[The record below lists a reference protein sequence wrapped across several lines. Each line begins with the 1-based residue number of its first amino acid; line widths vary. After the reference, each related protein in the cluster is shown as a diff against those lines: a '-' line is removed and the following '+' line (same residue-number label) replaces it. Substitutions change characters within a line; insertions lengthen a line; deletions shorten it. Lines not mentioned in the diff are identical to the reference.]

1 MLVVDVVGDGE
12 TRRHSWVELQK
23 QKDFERCEGTRGGSP
38 EAALNPDAREF
49 GCDPPLE
56 DVAVSTLRGAG

>member
-1 MLVVDVVGDGE
+1 MLAVDAVGDGE
-12 TRRHSWVELQK
+12 TRRRSWVELQK

-38 EAALNPDAREF
+38 EAALNPDVQEF
-49 GCDPPLE
+49 GCGPPLE